1 MKLLTMTPI
10 HVGSGET
17 LNSLSY
23 ITDRNSLY
31 VLNMDKFFAI
41 LSEVQREA
49 YLQWMEPILNRM
61 AELDGK
67 IDQAKDSRERTQLKN
82 QKRDLERQLSIA
94 WFIENRLRQPP
105 IDFLKKCF
113 AYQLP
118 FVSPPGRDGFRTHIK
133 DGQNKVYVPGTEI
146 KGTIRTSLLYSL
158 LKDKTNYE
166 ILRGSLN
173 DFLTFFRSGASP
185 KEKIKKL
192 ARIADAQ
199 FENGLERKLLRGREK
214 DAKYDFLKLVNISD
228 TNAVPLTH
236 LQIKTIMVLGSTRNI
251 RIWEETIN
259 PQTEFQFN
267 FNVQERAF
275 LDELKLQRLKDCL
288 SIPKFLEACYYRSRE
303 ILEEDKR
310 YFVGEKYILELIN
323 NLQKENQAIS
333 PLLRLGAGQGFLGT
347 TIGLKVK
354 QNDPELYDD
363 AIREGVSFFRKWR
376 TQRGKFPKTR
386 RVIVDSRG
394 NPVSLLGWVKLQES

>member
-23 ITDRNSLY
+23 ITHRNSLY
-31 VLNMDKFFAI
+31 VLDMDKFFAI

-67 IDQAKDSRERTQLKN
+67 IDQAKDNRERTQLKN
-82 QKRDLERQLSIA
+82 QKRELGKQLSID
-94 WFIENRLRQPP
+94 WFIENRLRQNP
-105 IDFLKKCF
+105 IDFLKKCL

-118 FVSPPGRDGFRTHIK
+118 FMFPPGRDGFRTLIK
-133 DGQNKVYVPGTEI
+133 DGQNKVYIPGTEI

-166 ILRGSLN
+166 ILRESLN
-173 DFLTFFRSGASP
+173 DFRSFFRSGASP

-228 TNAVPLTH
+228 TNPVPLTH
-236 LQIKTIMVLGSTRNI
+236 LQINTITVLGSTRNI

-259 PQTEFQFN
+259 PQMEFQFN
-267 FNVQERAF
+267 FSVQERAF

-288 SIPKFLEACYYRSRE
+288 SVPKILEACYYRSKE
-303 ILEEDKR
+303 ILEEEKR
-310 YFVGEKYILELIN
+310 YFGGEKYILELIN
-323 NLQKENQAIS
+323 NLQNENQAIS
-333 PLLRLGAGQGFLGT
+333 PLLRLGAGQGFLGA

-354 QNDPELYDD
+354 QNDPELYND
-363 AIREGVSFFRKWR
+363 AIREGVSFLRKWR
-376 TQRGKFPKTR
+376 TQRENFPKTR
-386 RVIVDSRG
+386 RVVIDG
-394 NPVSLLGWVKLQES
+394 QGKAINLLGWVKLKE